1 MEEFYTMSVKELAG
15 KVRDGSISSVDLVD
29 AHIRRIEEVNPY
41 LNAVI
46 SNRFEQARE
55 EARQAD
61 EERKSG
67 RELPPL
73 HGIPCTIK
81 DALSVKDMP
90 FVGGVWARRNR
101 TGEFDATVVERLRKA
116 GAIVLGKTNVPEA
129 SMWCETYNTV
139 FGRTKNP
146 HDTSRTCGGSS
157 GGEGAIVG
165 AGASPFGLGADIGG
179 SIRYPSAFCGVPGHK
194 HTGTLVPGT
203 GHWPPA
209 EGELARYNTYGPL
222 CRKVEDL
229 DYIMPLLIGPDG
241 KDPVTVEH
249 EWTPMQSVDTGSMKA
264 FFFDYNG
271 ESRPNPEVRRA
282 VSMAAG
288 ALASQGMPVEYW
300 RPEGMENSLAIWQ
313 AGLSQ
318 NPDPLAKSL
327 GDGERVQLRKELLKF
342 IVRQSKLTLPGL
354 GAALIEKPGQLLK
367 KRNQKFLE
375 QAGRMRELIEEKL
388 GDNGVLI
395 CPVFPVPAPRHTR
408 IWLDLMGVGYSGVI
422 NIMGF
427 PATIIPIYHRQDGVP
442 VSVQVVAKRFGDHLA
457 LAAAKKLE
465 DIFGGWKFPA
475 KIK

>member
-1 MEEFYTMSVKELAG
+1 MQDLYTMSVKEMAAKIKKG
-15 KVRDGSISSVDLVD
+15 EISPVEVVD
-29 AHIRRIEEVNPY
+29 AHIKRIEKVNPF
-41 LNAVI
+41 LNAVV
-46 SNRFEQARE
+46 SNRFDEARE
-55 EARQAD
+55 EARQA
-61 EERKSG
+61 EEKVKSG
-67 RELPPL
+67 GDLPPL
-73 HGIPCTIK
+73 HGVPCTIK
-81 DALSVKDMP
+81 DALSVKGMP
-90 FVGGVWARRNR
+90 FVGGVWARRDR
-101 TGEFDATVVERLRKA
+101 TGEFDATVVERTKKA
-116 GAIVLGKTNVPEA
+116 GAIILGKTNVPEA

-139 FGRTKNP
+139 FGRTNNP

-194 HTGTLVPGT
+194 HSTALVPGT

-209 EGELARYNTYGPL
+209 EGELARYNTYGPI

-229 DYIMPLLIGPDG
+229 AYIMPLLMGPDG
-241 KDPVTVEH
+241 KDPVTVER
-249 EWTPMQSVDTGSMKA
+249 EWTPPESVDVKGMKA

-288 ALASQGMPVEYW
+288 ALSSQGVPVEYW
-300 RPEGMENSLAIWQ
+300 RPEGMENSLEIWQ

-327 GDGERVQLRKELLKF
+327 GDGEPVPLGRELLKF
-342 IVRQSKLTLPGL
+342 IFRQSKLTLPGL

-367 KRNQKFLE
+367 KRNMKVLE
-375 QAGRMRELIEEKL
+375 QSDRMREMIEEKL
-388 GDNGVLI
+388 GDNGVLL

-422 NIMGF
+422 NILGF
-427 PATIIPIYHRQDGVP
+427 PATVIPVYHRADRVP
-442 VSVQVVAKRFGDHLA
+442 VSIQVVARRFGDHLT
-457 LAAAKKLE
+457 LAAAQKLE
-465 DIFGGWKFPA
+465 EIFGGWKFPA
-475 KIK
+475 KIT